1 MLPSILPSPNSA
13 FCTHP
18 VSRRVPNWASTPNGT
33 DSWDLPSTGTNTPG
47 VTKGTI
53 RSKTKLQSKYEMHQ
67 QSSKSLFVNELRR
80 ILPEIHFET
89 RISHFETHPG
99 IEFRTRFG
107 TLGHL
112 CPPSR
117 HANRYNGFHMAASV
131 STYFRSD
138 NRSVDQ
144 LRPVR
149 LTVDFVPTAEG
160 SVLIELGHT
169 RVLCNATVE
178 NSVPGWLRNRGQGWV
193 TAEYGMLPRATLT
206 RTPRESERG
215 KVGGRTHEIQRLI
228 GRSLRAAVDLKALG
242 ERTIILDCDVL
253 QADGGTRT
261 AAITGAAVALGLAIN
276 RLVAAKILSASPIR
290 HLIAAVSVGIVD
302 GTPLLDLAY
311 EEDARADVDMN
322 VVMTS
327 TGDCVEV
334 QATAEHNTFSRA
346 QHSALLDMA
355 AQGTQELIRAQQAA
369 LEHPVRP

>member
-1 MLPSILPSPNSA
+1 MSA
-13 FCTHP
+13 P
-18 VSRRVPNWASTPNGT
+18 A
-33 DSWDLPSTGTNTPG
+33 
-47 VTKGTI
+47 
-53 RSKTKLQSKYEMHQ
+53 
-67 QSSKSLFVNELRR
+67 
-80 ILPEIHFET
+80 
-89 RISHFETHPG
+89 
-99 IEFRTRFG
+99 
-107 TLGHL
+107 
-112 CPPSR
+112 
-117 HANRYNGFHMAASV
+117 
-131 STYFRSD
+131 STYFRPEGRAID
-138 NRSVDQ
+138 A
-144 LRPVR
+144 LRPLR

-178 NSVPGWLRNRGQGWV
+178 TGVPGWLRNRGQGWV

-261 AAITGAAVALGLAIN
+261 AAITGAAVALGLAVD
-276 RLVAAKILSASPIR
+276 RLVAAKVLAASPIR
-290 HLIAAVSVGIVD
+290 HLIAAISVGIVD

-327 TGDCVEV
+327 TGDFVEV
-334 QATAEHNTFSRA
+334 QATAEHNTFSRDR
-346 QHSALLDMA
+346 HFALLDLA
-355 AQGTQELIRAQQAA
+355 ARGTRELVQAQQAA
-369 LEHPVRP
+369 LANPVRP